1 MKSIA
6 LLYSVQYGYIASL
19 PLPAM
24 ATIMF
29 VSFPH
34 AIVTKTLSRTYQIEM
49 VILYAAYVVRKG
61 GRSGRPARPVTE
73 WHHCIPSLSCLQALL
88 QFPFL
93 PHKMV
98 IPNKPVCFAHRFSDL
113 SSPVIG
119 ARVPFMILNQKAIH
133 LLQ

>member
-1 MKSIA
+1 M
-6 LLYSVQYGYIASL
+6 QYGYIASL

-34 AIVTKTLSRTYQIEM
+34 IIMTKAFPCTYQIEIA
-49 VILYAAYVVRKG
+49 ILYAAYVFRKG
-61 GRSGRPARPVTE
+61 GRSGRPAKPVTE
-73 WHHCIPSLSCLQALL
+73 LHHCIPSLSCLQVLL

-93 PHKMV
+93 PHEMV

-113 SSPVIG
+113 SSAVIG